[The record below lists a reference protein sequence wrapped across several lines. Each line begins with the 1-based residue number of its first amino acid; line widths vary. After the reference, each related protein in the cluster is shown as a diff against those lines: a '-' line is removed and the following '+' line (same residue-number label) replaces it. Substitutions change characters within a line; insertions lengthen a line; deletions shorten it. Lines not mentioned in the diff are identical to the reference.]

1 MCGFCS
7 TQVQA
12 AESNNSRNDDVIAE
26 SSVDATAASYYAI
39 AFGHG
44 NHYWGGVTFTG
55 TNGGAYKTI
64 NGN

>member
-12 AESNNSRNDDVIAE
+12 AESNNARNDDVIAE

-39 AFGHG
+39 AF
-44 NHYWGGVTFTG
+44 
-55 TNGGAYKTI
+55 
-64 NGN
+64 